1 MATKLEAAEIAMQ
14 VGIAVIASGRQA
26 NVLSRIFRGEP
37 TGTLFNSATRLRGKK
52 RWIAFATN
60 VRGQFVVNDG
70 AREAVLQ
77 GKASFDGQSKLQT
90 WLFAVIRNT
99 AISERRKSLVRSIAT
114 PSFENTI
121 DARSQIELERS
132 EVQQRFQAALQRL
145 PARQRETLHLV
156 FYQELSLSEAA
167 QVMSIS
173 IGSARQHYERGKKR
187 LRELLDRE
195 EMDYGIGWRRKE
207 NPGTVL

>member
-1 MATKLEAAEIAMQ
+1 MELAELRLQLEELHTASFGWALSCCRQNYAEAEE
-14 VGIAVIASGRQA
+14 
-26 NVLSRIFRGEP
+26 VLQTVYLKI
-37 TGTLFNSATRLRGKK
+37 
-52 RWIAFATN
+52 
-60 VRGQFVVNDG
+60 
-70 AREAVLQ
+70 LQ
-77 GKASFDGQSKLQT
+77 GKATFDDQSKLQT

-99 AISERRKSLVRSIAT
+99 AISERRKTLVRSIAT
-114 PSFENTI
+114 PPFENTI

>member
-1 MATKLEAAEIAMQ
+1 MELAELRLQLEELHTASFGWALSCCRQNYAEAEE
-14 VGIAVIASGRQA
+14 
-26 NVLSRIFRGEP
+26 VLQTVYLKI
-37 TGTLFNSATRLRGKK
+37 
-52 RWIAFATN
+52 
-60 VRGQFVVNDG
+60 
-70 AREAVLQ
+70 LQ

>member
-1 MATKLEAAEIAMQ
+1 MELAELRLQLEELHTASFGWALSCCRQNYAEAEE
-14 VGIAVIASGRQA
+14 
-26 NVLSRIFRGEP
+26 VLQTVYLKI
-37 TGTLFNSATRLRGKK
+37 
-52 RWIAFATN
+52 
-60 VRGQFVVNDG
+60 
-70 AREAVLQ
+70 LQ

-114 PSFENTI
+114 PPFENTI

>member
-1 MATKLEAAEIAMQ
+1 MELLELRAQLEELHTASFGWALSCCRQNYAEAEE
-14 VGIAVIASGRQA
+14 
-26 NVLSRIFRGEP
+26 VLQTVYLKI
-37 TGTLFNSATRLRGKK
+37 
-52 RWIAFATN
+52 
-60 VRGQFVVNDG
+60 
-70 AREAVLQ
+70 LQ
-77 GKASFDGQSKLQT
+77 GKASFDGHSKLQT

-114 PSFENTI
+114 PPFENTI

-132 EVQQRFQAALQRL
+132 EMQQRFQVALQRL

-195 EMDYGIGWRRKE
+195 ELDYGIGWRGKE